1 MADSVS
7 KQEKKIPTRREGSL
21 SGSWLFYFPFKPELI
36 ILEYEIDEAKI
47 RYVMIMFIFRAKL
60 VEEKENIKSDG

>member
-7 KQEKKIPTRREGSL
+7 KQEKKIPTRPEGSL
-21 SGSWLFYFPFKPELI
+21 SGSWLFYFPFKPGLI

-60 VEEKENIKSDG
+60 VEYKK